1 MACERCVPS
10 PIGTNLHFL
19 GSAAFPVLSNKE
31 KAVKA
36 GLLQDFVP
44 DQDGRDN
51 ILRKKS
57 LNVLLGLFLD

>member
-1 MACERCVPS
+1 
-10 PIGTNLHFL
+10 
-19 GSAAFPVLSNKE
+19 VLSNKE

-44 DQDGRDN
+44 DQDGRDD
-51 ILRKKS
+51 ILRKNS